1 MDRKASKVVQ
11 VGDVVIG
18 GDNPIIIQS
27 MTNTK
32 TKDILAT
39 IKQIKELEKVGCQ
52 LIRVAVL
59 DIEDAQAI
67 NEIKK
72 NINIPIVA
80 DIHFNYRLALAAI
93 DSGVD
98 KLRINPGNIGAVDR
112 IEMVVKKCLTKNIPI
127 RIGINAGSLEKDIL
141 EKYGR
146 PTAEAMVESAQRH
159 VQILENLGFTNIII
173 SLKASSV
180 HLSVKAYQLASE
192 IFPYPLHLGITE
204 AGTTF
209 SGTIKS
215 SIGLGILL
223 NQNIGSTIRVSL
235 SADPIEEIR
244 VAKEIL
250 HNFNLYKKPELI
262 SCPTCGRIQ
271 YDMLKIV
278 TEVEN
283 FLETIN
289 SDIKVAIMGCAVN
302 GPGEAKEAD
311 IGIAGGRNSAIL
323 FKKGEI
329 IKRVSEDE
337 IVNVLKEEILKMI

>member
-1 MDRKASKVVQ
+1 MDRKNSKVVR
-11 VGDVVIG
+11 VGNLLIG
-18 GDNPIIIQS
+18 GNNPIVIQS

-32 TKDILAT
+32 TKDIPAT
-39 IKQIKELEKVGCQ
+39 INQIKALEKVGCE
-52 LIRVAVL
+52 LVRVAVL
-59 DIEDAQAI
+59 DMEDAEAI
-67 NEIKK
+67 RDIKK
-72 NINIPIVA
+72 SINIPIVA

-98 KLRINPGNIGAVDR
+98 KLRINPGNIGSIDR
-112 IEMVVKKCLTKNIPI
+112 IEMVVKKCLEKNIPI

-141 EKYGR
+141 EKYGH
-146 PTAEAMVESAQRH
+146 PTAEAMVESAKRH
-159 VQILENLGFTNIII
+159 VKILEDLNFTDIII
-173 SLKASSV
+173 SLKASSM
-180 HLSVKAYQLASE
+180 HLSVAAYQLASS

-223 NQNIGSTIRVSL
+223 NQNIGSTLRISL

-250 HNFNLYKKPELI
+250 HNFGLYKKPELI

-278 TEVEN
+278 NEVEE
-283 FLETIN
+283 FLETIK

-302 GPGEAKEAD
+302 GPGEAREAD

-329 IKRVSEDE
+329 IKRINENE
-337 IVNVLKEEILKMI
+337 IVSVLKEEILKMI